1 MLDGNPMLCLATR
14 QALGRFREE
23 GSRLHLLL
31 IWACMQA
38 LGRFHKEDS
47 RPISA
52 YAKALRWKWLFLT
65 GNPARSCKE
74 TDILYSSAAE
84 RHRPTSAEAE
94 GASANVGE
102 VGEMDIGQ
110 RRRRP
115 MKQKKGRPEADPT
128 S

>member
-47 RPISA
+47 RPASA
-52 YAKALRWKWLFLT
+52 Y
-65 GNPARSCKE
+65 
-74 TDILYSSAAE
+74 
-84 RHRPTSAEAE
+84 
-94 GASANVGE
+94 
-102 VGEMDIGQ
+102 
-110 RRRRP
+110 
-115 MKQKKGRPEADPT
+115 GRPFDG
-128 S
+128 SGSF